1 MISIQISVQ
10 WQLTVTISC
19 FFVTLWHENRKKK
32 TWNTVSISFILSITV
47 NILEMIYHMSWKRM
61 RYRDTVEKKKIT
73 ISSTM
78 MLYKI
83 ICSVVFDQNA
93 KYKAEA
99 EITYLQPTDSE
110 WLKAESIAY
119 IINNIQ
125 NKRK

>member
-1 MISIQISVQ
+1 
-10 WQLTVTISC
+10 
-19 FFVTLWHENRKKK
+19 
-32 TWNTVSISFILSITV
+32 
-47 NILEMIYHMSWKRM
+47 M